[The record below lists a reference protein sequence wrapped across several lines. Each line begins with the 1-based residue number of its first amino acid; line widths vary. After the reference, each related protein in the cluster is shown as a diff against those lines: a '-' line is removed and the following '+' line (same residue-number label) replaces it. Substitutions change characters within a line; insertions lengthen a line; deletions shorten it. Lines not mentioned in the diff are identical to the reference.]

1 MTCIVLYNLLPS
13 PAYGEIKNKYGV
25 YRNSGLFSECRYSAY
40 FFTAGNKTWKEKSA
54 KDISL
59 LMFIIAAVNE
69 MMWIWYGVLLDNW
82 VIILTNSIVL
92 AMSSTMIC
100 LKLIYNR

>member
-1 MTCIVLYNLLPS
+1 MEFT
-13 PAYGEIKNKYGV
+13 EILG
-25 YRNSGLFSECRYSAY
+25 YSAGAI
-40 FFTAGNKTWKEKSA
+40 TALTFLPQVIKTWKEKSA

-69 MMWIWYGVLLDNW
+69 VMWIWYGALLNNW

-92 AMSSTMIC
+92 AMSSTMII
-100 LKLIYNR
+100 LKLRYNK